1 MLFFGHGQLFSV
13 FYLLWFNNLFYVCYM
28 LINSGRQDSY
38 VSTNMYMWNKCCSF
52 DFSVHHKILKKG
64 IIEQEKSFKFYIINF
79 P

>member
-1 MLFFGHGQLFSV
+1 MVSYFQFFI
-13 FYLLWFNNLFYVCYM
+13 YLWFNNLFDVYYM

-38 VSTNMYMWNKCCSF
+38 VSTNIYILNKCCSF

-64 IIEQEKSFKFYIINF
+64 IIEQEKSFQFYIINF